1 MVKVLL
7 LIREGS
13 RIQSAFGEQ
22 GSSEKSKCQNPKF
35 KSNPNAKMIL
45 ELVI

>member
-13 RIQSAFGEQ
+13 RIQGFQ